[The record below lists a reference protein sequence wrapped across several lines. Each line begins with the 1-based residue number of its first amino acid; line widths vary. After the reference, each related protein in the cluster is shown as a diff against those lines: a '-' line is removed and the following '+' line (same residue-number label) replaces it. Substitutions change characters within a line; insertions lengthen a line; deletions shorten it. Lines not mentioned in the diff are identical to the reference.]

1 MKRKLS
7 ALEHMIDGNICSQMR
22 LEGDFAPQRLRAAL
36 ARVQRKHPALRA
48 LIREEPD
55 GLYYE
60 DDSAPEIPLRVLTR
74 ERDDDVR
81 RAREEEL
88 AAAFPYDQ
96 PQLRAVW
103 LRSERESDLLLTT
116 SHRICDGM
124 SMLTLVREV
133 LRAIHA
139 DDELAPYPRVTT
151 RDIIG
156 AYRPPSM
163 WKRRLA
169 ARALNGLL
177 RLLPASRRP
186 PVNREHVL
194 EWSAGRELTGALRR
208 RCKSD
213 GVSMHAALLVALDRV
228 LPAVLGRKRTP
239 AWLDSPMDARRGRLA
254 ALGSDMLFFG
264 GGTVQLR
271 TGQAVGKEFWTRAK
285 EVTADLRRQ
294 IDRETRAIPSRYH
307 FCELLRP
314 LSSGQIHTLVRL
326 GDGLRM
332 NGSWNRFALSN
343 LGKVTMDDGDAPFRV
358 KDLRVYVHSFNVRVL
373 GIIAYA
379 FDGDM
384 RFCYVGDEKCLSRAE
399 AERLRRELMALLKT
413 R

>member
-1 MKRKLS
+1 MRRKLS
-7 ALEHMIDGNICSQMR
+7 ALEHMIDGNICYCVR
-22 LEGDFAPQRLRAAL
+22 LQGDVAPERLRTAL

-60 DDSAPEIPLRVLTR
+60 EDSAPKIPLRIVPR
-74 ERDDDVR
+74 ESDEDVR
-81 RAREEEL
+81 RACAAEL
-88 AAAFPYDQ
+88 AAAFPHDQ

-103 LRSERESDLLLTT
+103 LPSGPESDLLLTT

-124 SMLTLVREV
+124 SLLTLLREV
-133 LRAIHA
+133 LRALHS
-139 DDELAPYPRVTT
+139 DDELVPYPPVTT

-156 AYRPPSM
+156 DYRPPSM
-163 WKRRLA
+163 WRRELA

-186 PVNREHVL
+186 PENREHAL
-194 EWSAGRELTGALRR
+194 EWSAGHELTQALKR
-208 RCKSD
+208 RCKAED
-213 GVSMHAALLVALDRV
+213 VSLHAALLVALDRA
-228 LPAVLGRKRTP
+228 LLAVLGRKRTP
-239 AWLDSPMDARRGRLA
+239 KWLDSPMDARRGRLS
-254 ALGSDMLFFG
+254 ALGGDMLFFG
-264 GGTVQLR
+264 GGTLKFR
-271 TGQAVGKEFWTRAK
+271 TGQAADTEFWARAREITR
-285 EVTADLRRQ
+285 EMRRQ

-307 FCELLRP
+307 FCELLEP
-314 LSSGQIHTLVRL
+314 LSSGQIQTLVRL

-343 LGKVTMDDGDAPFRV
+343 LGNAAIDDGAPFRL

-373 GIIAYA
+373 GIITYA

-384 RFCYVGDEKCLSRAE
+384 RFYYMGDEKCLRRDQAE
-399 AERLRRELMALLKT
+399 ALRRELMALLEMHA
-413 R
+413 